1 MFNISNKGL
10 NNLNIK
16 FFYNVYIFASK
27 YVIVDF
33 IIEIIAVFS
42 GIISVWFGKK
52 ENILLYPVGTLS
64 VSLWIYLCWVGEI
77 YGQAVI
83 NLFFLLMN
91 IYGWYNWSR
100 KDNSDM
106 NKVQIKFSSF
116 KENILY
122 IIVAALLTLSIYLAL
137 STIEV
142 LNFDWKFVLIESFI
156 TALNFIAMWLMAWK
170 RVENWVLWI
179 IGDIFC
185 IPLFVFK
192 EYYLSVA
199 QFSIFIFIAFMGY
212 FEWKKK
218 ALKNQEI

>member
-1 MFNISNKGL
+1 M
-10 NNLNIK
+10 
-16 FFYNVYIFASK
+16 
-27 YVIVDF
+27 DF
-33 IIEIIAVFS
+33 TIEIIAVFS
-42 GIISVWFGKK
+42 GIISVWLAKK

-64 VSLWIYLCWVGEI
+64 VSLWIYLCWIGEI

-100 KDNSDM
+100 KDNSDL
-106 NKVQIKFSSF
+106 NKVQIKFSSV

-122 IIVAALLTLSIYLAL
+122 IIVAALLTLLIYWGL
-137 STIEV
+137 SNIEI

-170 RVENWVLWI
+170 RVENWALWI

-199 QFSIFIFIAFMGY
+199 QFSIFIIIAFMGY

-218 ALKNQEI
+218 TLKNQEK

>member
-1 MFNISNKGL
+1 MT
-10 NNLNIK
+10 
-16 FFYNVYIFASK
+16 FYL
-27 YVIVDF
+27 
-33 IIEIIAVFS
+33 EIIAVLS
-42 GIISVWFGKK
+42 GIISVWFAKK
-52 ENILLYPVGTLS
+52 ENILLYPIGTVS
-64 VSLWIYLCWVGEI
+64 VLIWIYLCWIGEI
-77 YGQAVI
+77 YSQAVI
-83 NLFFLLMN
+83 NLFFLVMN

-100 KDNSDM
+100 KDNFDL
-106 NKVQIKFSSF
+106 NKVQIKFSSI
-116 KENILY
+116 KENTLY
-122 IIVAALLTLSIYLAL
+122 IIVAALLTLLIYWGL
-137 STIEV
+137 SNIEI

-199 QFSIFIFIAFMGY
+199 QFSIFIIIAFMGY

>member
-1 MFNISNKGL
+1 M
-10 NNLNIK
+10 
-16 FFYNVYIFASK
+16 
-27 YVIVDF
+27 DF

-42 GIISVWFGKK
+42 GIISVWFAKK
-52 ENILLYPVGTLS
+52 ENILLYPIGSLS
-64 VSLWIYLCWVGEI
+64 VSLWIYLCFVGEI

-83 NLFFLLMN
+83 NLFFLVMN

-100 KDNSDM
+100 KDTSENK
-106 NKVQIKFSSF
+106 KVQINVSSK
-116 KENILY
+116 KENLLY
-122 IIVAALLTLSIYLAL
+122 LIITVLLTFTIYWTLSV
-137 STIEV
+137 IEIT
-142 LNFDWKFVLIESFI
+142 NFDWKFVLIESFI

-199 QFSIFIFIAFMGY
+199 QFSIFIIIAFMGY
-212 FEWKKK
+212 YEWKKK
-218 ALKNQEI
+218 SLEKQKT

>member
-1 MFNISNKGL
+1 M
-10 NNLNIK
+10 
-16 FFYNVYIFASK
+16 
-27 YVIVDF
+27 DF
-33 IIEIIAVFS
+33 IIELIAVFS
-42 GIISVWFGKK
+42 GIISVWFAKK

-64 VSLWIYLCWVGEI
+64 VSLWIYLCWIGEI

-83 NLFFLLMN
+83 NLFFLVMN

-100 KDNSDM
+100 KDNSDL
-106 NKVQIKFSSF
+106 NRVQIKFSSI
-116 KENILY
+116 KENVLY
-122 IIVAALLTLSIYLAL
+122 TTVAALLTLLIYWGL
-137 STIEV
+137 SNIEI

-199 QFSIFIFIAFMGY
+199 QFSIFIIIAFMGY

>member
-1 MFNISNKGL
+1 MT
-10 NNLNIK
+10 
-16 FFYNVYIFASK
+16 FYLE
-27 YVIVDF
+27 IV
-33 IIEIIAVFS
+33 AVLS
-42 GIISVWFGKK
+42 GIISVWFAKK
-52 ENILLYPVGTLS
+52 ENILLYPIGTVS
-64 VSLWIYLCWVGEI
+64 VLIWIYLCWIGEI
-77 YGQAVI
+77 FSQAVI
-83 NLFFLLMN
+83 NLFFLVMN

-100 KDNSDM
+100 KDNSDL
-106 NKVQIKFSSF
+106 NKVQIKFSSI

-122 IIVAALLTLSIYLAL
+122 IIVAALLTLLIYWGL
-137 STIEV
+137 SNIEI

-199 QFSIFIFIAFMGY
+199 QFSIFIIIAFMGY

-218 ALKNQEI
+218 ALKNQEK

>member
-1 MFNISNKGL
+1 MFNISNKRL

-16 FFYNVYIFASK
+16 FFYNVHIFVSN
-27 YVIVDF
+27 YVKVDF

-42 GIISVWFGKK
+42 GIISVWFANK
-52 ENILLYPVGTLS
+52 ENILLYPVGILS
-64 VSLWIYLCWVGEI
+64 VSLWIYLCWIGEI

-83 NLFFLLMN
+83 NLFFLVMN

-100 KDNSDM
+100 KDNSDIK
-106 NKVQIKFSSF
+106 NIKIKFSSL
-116 KENILY
+116 KENIIYVL
-122 IIVAALLTLSIYLAL
+122 VATILTLLIYYTLSSIK
-137 STIEV
+137 I
-142 LNFDWKFVLIESFI
+142 LNFDWIFVLVESFI
-156 TALNFIAMWLMAWK
+156 TALNFIAMWLTAWK
-170 RVENWVLWI
+170 RVENWILWI
-179 IGDIFC
+179 VGDILC

-199 QFSIFIFIAFMGY
+199 QFSIFIIIAFMGY